1 MNELIKVSYENERA
15 TISGRELYE
24 FLEVKTPYKQ
34 WFDRVT
40 EYGFI
45 EHVDFM
51 LFTQKCASSN
61 ASGIQTKTDHQLTI
75 SMAKEIAMIQRNGK
89 GKQARAYFIECEQ
102 KLKDMQLKQLPHDYI
117 SALKALIEAEE
128 QKIAMQPKVE
138 YYHKVLN
145 PDPDVLGFSKLVTS
159 TAIAKDL
166 GMSAQKL
173 NKLLNQQGIIYKQSG
188 IWYLYSKHEDK
199 IPEYA
204 DYTINEYG
212 QSLKFTEKGREWIIS
227 ICKDLTQEISQTE
240 KKPEQLHFLTG
251 GREND

>member
-1 MNELIKVSYENERA
+1 MSELIAVSYENERA
-15 TISGRELYE
+15 TVSGRELYE

-34 WFDRVT
+34 WFDRMT
-40 EYGFI
+40 EYGFT
-45 EHVDFM
+45 EHIDFM

-102 KLKDMQLKQLPHDYI
+102 KLKDMQLKQLPQDYI

-128 QKIAMQPKVE
+128 QKIVMQPKVD
-138 YYHKVLN
+138 YYQKVLN
-145 PDPDVLGFSKLVTS
+145 PNADVLGFNKLVTV

-173 NKLLNQQGIIYKQSG
+173 NKLLKEKQIAYKKSST
-188 IWYLYSKHEDK
+188 WFLYAKHENK

-212 QSLKFTEKGREWIIS
+212 QSLKFTEKGREWIIGVCQETIS
-227 ICKDLTQEISQTE
+227 EDDIEEVTQNE
-240 KKPEQLHFLTG
+240 
-251 GREND
+251 

>member
-1 MNELIKVSYENERA
+1 MNELITVTYDNEKA
-15 TISGRELYE
+15 TVLGRDLHK
-24 FLEVKTPYKQ
+24 FLGVKTAYKD
-34 WFDRVT
+34 WFPRMC

-45 EHVDFM
+45 EGVDF
-51 LFTQKCASSN
+51 SSFL
-61 ASGIQTKTDHQLTI
+61 SESTGGRPSSEHHVLIG
-75 SMAKEIAMIQRNGK
+75 MAKEISMIQRSKK
-89 GKQARAYFIECEQ
+89 GKVIREYFIECEK
-102 KLKDMQLKQLPHDYI
+102 KLKESMEKQLPTDYI
-117 SALKALIEAEE
+117 SALRLLLQSEE
-128 QKIAMQPKVE
+128 EKLAMQPQVD
-138 YYHKVLN
+138 YYQKVLN
-145 PDPDVLGFSKLVTS
+145 PDSDVLGFSKLVTS